1 MGQGLIQEEPGT
13 SAIDIDG
20 RLAEGATDAPGP
32 GAAVGAGTTA
42 TRGGRGPSPVLQ
54 QYQRAKAEQPQAI
67 LLFRLGDFFETF
79 QEDAEVASAILGITL
94 TSRDFGRAGRHPM
107 AGFPAHAAEGYIA
120 KLLAAGR
127 SVAVCDQVEEASA
140 AKGLVRR
147 EIVRVLT
154 PGTLVEGALLDPS
167 RENPLV
173 ALAWD
178 ESTIG
183 IAVLEVSTGRVELT
197 EIPAGGLEI
206 LSDAISR
213 ISPSEVLVPEA
224 GETAV
229 QAWRPVNAR
238 WTVARLEDW
247 RFEAGR
253 GRLRALD
260 VLGVANL
267 AGFDCDDLAPAL
279 GALGAALD
287 YLDRN
292 HVSLLAEVIRLRR
305 ARVGERMHLDAPTV
319 ANLELTEALG
329 GGGRG
334 LLDLIDRTR
343 TPMGARRLR
352 GWVLAPLV
360 DVAAI
365 DERLVAVEALAAD
378 TDLRAALTTE
388 LRRVRDLERLTTRTV
403 QQRSTPRDLGAI
415 RDSLPALQRVRD
427 LLGAAPAR
435 RLGMDRDRIEVED
448 DLERLLAGALEAD
461 LPVNTADGG
470 IIRPGFDDRLD
481 ELRHAIREAQDW
493 IAGLEQVERD
503 GTGIR
508 GLKVGFNRVFGYY
521 LEVSNANRLPLPEG
535 YVRKQTLA
543 GAERYITPELKERES
558 IVLNGEQAIFTRER
572 EVFGEVCAAVA
583 RRATKLLQSAD
594 AIADLD
600 ALLSLALAGIEHRW
614 VRPEVDDGFGIAVT
628 SGRHPLV
635 EEALGPGSFVANDV
649 DLAEDHRLVLLTGPN
664 MAGKSTYLRQAGL
677 LVLLAQ
683 VGSFVPAT
691 AARIGVVDRIF
702 TRVGAQ
708 DSIASG
714 MSTFMVEMV
723 ETANI
728 LNHATPRSLVVIDE
742 IGRGTSTYDG
752 MSIAQAV
759 VEQLHDSPRLGCKVL
774 FATHFH
780 ELTALANSLPAMR
793 NCRVEVSEEGGK
805 VTFLHRIVA
814 GGADRSYGIH
824 VAEIAGLPAG
834 VTTRAR
840 EVLAML
846 EQARPLRDAGRPV
859 NADQLSL
866 PIASRHPVM
875 ARLEEL
881 DIENMSPLD
890 ALNRLADLK
899 DLVES

>member
-13 SAIDIDG
+13 SAIDVDG
-20 RLAEGATDAPGP
+20 RPAK
-32 GAAVGAGTTA
+32 
-42 TRGGRGPSPVLQ
+42 GGGKGPSPVLQ
-54 QYQRAKAEQPQAI
+54 QYLQAKAEHPEAV

-79 QEDAEVASAILGITL
+79 QDDAQVASAILGITL

-107 AGFPAHAAEGYIA
+107 AGFPAHSAEGHIA

-127 SVAVCDQVEEASA
+127 AVAVCDQVEEASA

-147 EIVRVLT
+147 EITRVLT
-154 PGTLVEGALLDPS
+154 PGTLTEGSLLDPS

-178 ESTIG
+178 ETRIG
-183 IAVLEVSTGRVELT
+183 IALLEVSTGRVELT
-197 EIPAGGLEI
+197 EIPAGQLDI
-206 LSDAISR
+206 LAEAIGR
-213 ISPSEVLVPEA
+213 IAPSEVLVPEA

-229 QAWRPVNAR
+229 QAWRPAGAR

-247 RFEAGR
+247 RFETSR
-253 GRLRALD
+253 GRMRALEA
-260 VLGVANL
+260 LGVVNL
-267 AGFDCDDLAPAL
+267 GGFDCDDLEPAL
-279 GALGAALD
+279 GAFGAALD
-287 YLDRN
+287 YLERN
-292 HVSLLAEVIRLRR
+292 RLSLPADVIRLRR
-305 ARVGERMHLDAPTV
+305 ARVGERMHLDTPTI

-334 LLDLIDRTR
+334 LLEMVDRTR

-352 GWVLAPLV
+352 GWLLAPLV

-365 DERLVAVEALAAD
+365 DERLVAVEALTVD
-378 TDLRAALTTE
+378 DERRAELASE
-388 LRRVRDLERLTTRTV
+388 LRRVRDIERLTTRTV

-415 RDSLPALQRVRD
+415 RDSLPALERVR
-427 LLGAAPAR
+427 LLLEATPAS
-435 RLGMDRDRIEVED
+435 RLALDRDRIEIEA
-448 DLERLLAGALEAD
+448 DLERLLFEALETD
-461 LPVNTADGG
+461 LPVTASEGG
-470 IIRPGFDDRLD
+470 LIRAGFDPKLD
-481 ELRHAIREAQDW
+481 ELRQSIRDAQEW
-493 IAGLEQVERD
+493 IAGLDALEREA
-503 GTGIR
+503 TGIR

-521 LEVSNANRLPLPEG
+521 LEVSNANRLPVPDRF
-535 YVRKQTLA
+535 VRKQTLA
-543 GAERYITPELKERES
+543 GAERYITPELKEKES
-558 IVLNGEQAIFTRER
+558 VVLNGEQAIFARER

-583 RRATKLLQSAD
+583 RRASKLLESAD

-600 ALLSLALAGIEHRW
+600 ALLSLALAALEHRW
-614 VRPEVDDGFGIAVT
+614 TRPEIDDGFDIAIT
-628 SGRHPLV
+628 AGRHPLV
-635 EEALGPGSFVANDV
+635 EEALGPGNFVANDV
-649 DLAEDHRLVLLTGPN
+649 DLAEDRRLVLLTGPN
-664 MAGKSTYLRQAGL
+664 MAGKSTYLRQVGL

-683 VGSFVPAT
+683 VGSFVPA
-691 AARIGVVDRIF
+691 ASARLGVVDRIF

-708 DSIASG
+708 DSIATG

-780 ELTALANSLPAMR
+780 ELTALARSLPALR
-793 NCRVEVSEEGGK
+793 NHRVEVSEEGGS
-805 VTFLHRIVA
+805 VTFLHRIVP

-824 VAEIAGLPAG
+824 VAEIAGLPPAA
-834 VTTRAR
+834 TQRAR
-840 EVLAML
+840 EVLAEL
-846 EQARPLRDAGRPV
+846 EAARPLSDRGPGGGA
-859 NADQLSL
+859 NQLSL
-866 PIASRHPVM
+866 PIAARHPVVD
-875 ARLEEL
+875 RLDEL
-881 DIENMSPLD
+881 EIENMSPLD

-899 DLVES
+899 RLVER